1 MKKITKD
8 FAIFM
13 PTTREFVSEVGG
25 AMLGRSLTI
34 NIKILREAVCDGLHF
49 SITKDGLNDFVNIHM
64 KKVRK
69 DGDYDVYSCNYMP
82 VERGIYYYT
91 FSYFDGG
98 YTQHITKYKNNRTE
112 INGHYSFQ
120 LTVYPDDVK
129 APALDGGVIYQIF
142 PDRFNIGGKRYKK
155 VGGVNRN
162 DWGGEPYF
170 HFVDG
175 IMPNNDHFG
184 GNFEGI
190 SEKIEHIKSLGVKF
204 IYLNPVY
211 EAESNHK
218 YDVGNFKEVDECF
231 GGEEKFKEFVAKCD
245 ENGIGVIM
253 DHVFNHVGENSIYF
267 NKSGKY
273 GKKVGAYRDKKSE
286 YFEWFNFKKYPTEY
300 ACWWGIEL
308 LPEVNESKQSY
319 INYICGAEGVI
330 AKYAKMGVKGFRL
343 DVVDE
348 IPDNV
353 LCHITEKVRE
363 FEGAFL
369 IGEVW
374 EDASNKIAYGT
385 RRQYFSEN
393 LLDGVMNY
401 VWKDGIID
409 FVREGNSAYF
419 MQKIIDLVSNYP
431 SHNLLQTMNMLS
443 SHDSARILTALAGEK
458 QNDMTREVMSKTWLS
473 KEEIASG
480 KELVKMA
487 YLLSYTLPG
496 VPSVYYGDENLMEGY
511 TDPFNRRC
519 MNFNVTDEDF
529 TEFFKKMGEFRGR
542 EVFGARELTL
552 HEISDRSVCFERS
565 NGENKIFVCVNRGD
579 AISLPRAVKDVFT
592 GKKVKKVNKN
602 QMVLA
607 FE

>member
-1 MKKITKD
+1 MKKE
-8 FAIFM
+8 FAIFK
-13 PTTREFVSEVGG
+13 PTTTEFVSEVGG
-25 AMLGRSLTI
+25 AKLGESFKVS
-34 NIKILREAVCDGLHF
+34 IKILRGEKCEGLHF
-49 SITKDGLNDFVNIHM
+49 SITKDGKNDFVNIAM
-64 KKVRK
+64 KKTGK
-69 DGDYDVYSCNYMP
+69 DGEYDIYSCRYSP

-98 YTQHITKYKNNRTE
+98 YTQHITKYKNNRIE
-112 INGHYSFQ
+112 INGHYAFQ

-129 APALDGGVIYQIF
+129 QPAMDGGVIYQIF
-142 PDRFNIGGKRYKK
+142 PDRFNIGGKRHEKK
-155 VGGVNRN
+155 GGVNRK

-190 SEKIEHIKSLGVKF
+190 SEKIEYIKSLGVKY

-211 EAESNHK
+211 MADSNHK
-218 YDVGNFKEVDECF
+218 YDVCDFMTVDDCF
-231 GGEEKFKEFVAKCD
+231 GGEEKFKAFIAKCE
-245 ENGIGVIM
+245 ENGISIIM

-273 GKKVGAYRDKKSE
+273 GAKNGAYRNRKSE
-286 YFEWFNFKKYPTEY
+286 YFDWFTFKKYPTEY
-300 ACWWGIEL
+300 NCWWGIEL
-308 LPEVNESKQSY
+308 LPEVNEKSPSY
-319 INYICGAEGVI
+319 IDHICGENGVI

-348 IPDNV
+348 IPDDV
-353 LCHITEKVRE
+353 LSLITKKVRE
-363 FEGAFL
+363 FDGAFL

-374 EDASNKIAYGT
+374 EDASNKIAYDT
-385 RRQYFSEN
+385 RRKYFSDN

-419 MQKIIDLVSNYP
+419 MQKIIDIVSNYP
-431 SHNLLQTMNMLS
+431 SHNIAQTMNMLS
-443 SHDSARILTALAGEK
+443 SHDSARILTAVAGEK
-458 QNDMTREVMSKTWLS
+458 QNSMTREVMAETSLS
-473 KEEIASG
+473 VGEIASG

-487 YLLSYTLPG
+487 YLLSFTLPG
-496 VPSVYYGDENLMEGY
+496 VPSVYYGDENLMQGY

-519 MNFNVTDEDF
+519 MDFNIKDEDF
-529 TEFFKKMGEFRGR
+529 TAFFKMLGELRKK
-542 EVFGARELTL
+542 EVFTAKELTL
-552 HEISDRSVCFERS
+552 FELSDRSVCFERS
-565 NGENKIFVCVNRGD
+565 NGSEKVFVCVNRGD
-579 AISLPRAVKDVFT
+579 ALTLPKSVKDIFT
-592 GKKVKKVNKN
+592 GKKIKKVNKN

>member
-1 MKKITKD
+1 MEKMKRE

-13 PTTREFVSEVGG
+13 PTTTEFVSEVGG
-25 AMLGRSLTI
+25 AMLGRTLKIS
-34 NIKILREAVCDGLHF
+34 IKILRDAVCDGLHF

-64 KKVRK
+64 KKVGR

-82 VERGIYYYT
+82 VEKGIYFYT
-91 FSYFDGG
+91 FSFFDGG
-98 YTQHITKYKNNRTE
+98 YTQHITKYKNNLTE
-112 INGHYSFQ
+112 INGHFAYQ

-129 APALDGGVIYQIF
+129 PPALCGGGIYQIF

-155 VGGVNRN
+155 IGGVNRD

-190 SEKIEHIKSLGVKF
+190 SDKLEYIKSLGVKF

-218 YDVGNFKEVDECF
+218 YDVGNFKAVDDCF
-231 GGEEKFKEFVAKCD
+231 GGEEKFKEFIQKCD
-245 ENGIGVIM
+245 ENGIKIIM

-267 NKSGKY
+267 NKSGKH
-273 GKKVGAYRDKKSE
+273 GKKVGAYQNKKSE
-286 YFEWFNFKKYPTEY
+286 YFDWFTFKKYPTEY

-308 LPEVNESKQSY
+308 LPEVNESKESY
-319 INYICGAEGVI
+319 INYICGVGGVI
-330 AKYAKMGVKGFRL
+330 EKYASMGVKGFRL

-348 IPDNV
+348 IPDAV
-353 LCHITEKVRE
+353 LIHITKKVRE

-374 EDASNKIAYGT
+374 EDASNKIAYDT
-385 RRQYFSEN
+385 RRKYFSEN

-458 QNDMTREVMSKTWLS
+458 QNCMTRETMSGIWLS
-473 KEEIASG
+473 EEEIEKG

-496 VPSVYYGDENLMEGY
+496 VPSLYYGDENLAEGY

-519 MNFNVTDEDF
+519 MNFEIKDENF
-529 TEFFKKMGEFRGR
+529 TAFFKKMGELRHLD
-542 EVFGARELTL
+542 VFESSELIL
-552 HEISDRSVCFERS
+552 HDLSDRSVCFERT
-565 NGENKIFVCVNRGD
+565 NGKEKMFVCVNRGE
-579 AISLPRAVKDVFT
+579 AVNLPRAVKDVFT
-592 GKKVKKVNKN
+592 GRKIKKVAKN
-602 QMVLA
+602 HMVLA